1 MVTEIS
7 YNPVLSKE
15 AGNTTTSKNYPL
27 CLICA
32 VQLQENKQIRN
43 LDKISLDGTIG
54 ESTDYTII
62 FKISVKQNQNKSV

>member
-1 MVTEIS
+1 MS

-15 AGNTTTSKNYPL
+15 AGNITNSKNYRL
-27 CLICA
+27 CLIYA
-32 VQLQENKQIRN
+32 VQWQENKQIRN
-43 LDKISLDGTIG
+43 LNKISLDGTIG

>member
-1 MVTEIS
+1 MS

-15 AGNTTTSKNYPL
+15 AGNITNSKNYRL
-27 CLICA
+27 CLIYA
-32 VQLQENKQIRN
+32 VQWQENKQIRN

>member
-1 MVTEIS
+1 M
-7 YNPVLSKE
+7 
-15 AGNTTTSKNYPL
+15 
-27 CLICA
+27 
-32 VQLQENKQIRN
+32 QWQENKQIRN

>member
-15 AGNTTTSKNYPL
+15 TGNTTKSKNYPL

>member
-1 MVTEIS
+1 MS

-15 AGNTTTSKNYPL
+15 AGNTTKSKNYPL

-32 VQLQENKQIRN
+32 VQWQENKQIRN

-54 ESTDYTII
+54 EGTVYTII